1 MDEKDFLNL
10 RDSIQNVLT
19 EMLLKVDDKEFVKF
33 EKQDLYYSN
42 LVAIG
47 RYGTYHSYFSKKPS
61 FQPSGDLMK
70 RFEGI
75 DYTNTKDY
83 NNYADYK
90 VRLFQIDF

>member
-1 MDEKDFLNL
+1 MIRNLLNL
-10 RDSIQNVLT
+10 RNKIFIIAIW
-19 EMLLKVDDKEFVKF
+19 LLLGGMEPTIAIFRR
-33 EKQDLYYSN
+33 N
-42 LVAIG
+42 LV
-47 RYGTYHSYFSKKPS
+47 